1 MPAWLVYF
9 YYNTCM
15 QKIKLIHNPNAGNGA
30 YSKSELVSII
40 ESAGYQCDYSSSKK
54 EEWKEMVADTDMI
67 IVAGGDG
74 TVRKLAKAFL
84 NNKKMNNDIPIGLL
98 NLGTAN
104 NLIRTL
110 RIKGEPGELI
120 EAYKKEQVKKF
131 DTGIIKDLPGCGFF
145 LESCGFGIFPRLMK
159 EMRKTDIHDTEAAL
173 QVMIAVIKSSK
184 TFHCQIKA
192 DDKEIE
198 GDFILA
204 EIMNSP
210 WMGPGLHMNSV
221 SDPGDGKLELVLVG
235 EDEREVFTEFV
246 SGKLK
251 EGSGAFS
258 HHPVQ
263 CEKIS
268 IKTTTSLFHAD
279 DELIKLENKN
289 ALKIRTEKGFLNFMI

>member
-1 MPAWLVYF
+1 
-9 YYNTCM
+9 M

-30 YSKSELVSII
+30 YSKSELISII

-54 EEWKEMVADTDMI
+54 DGWKEIDPDTDMI

-84 NNKKMNNDIPIGLL
+84 KDEKMNSNIPVGLL

-120 EAYKKEQVKKF
+120 EGYKKERFRKF
-131 DTGIIKDLPGCGFF
+131 DAGIIKGLPDPAFF
-145 LESCGFGIFPRLMK
+145 LESCGIGIFPQLME
-159 EMRKTDIHDTEAAL
+159 EMRKTDIHDIDAAL
-173 QVMIAVIKSSK
+173 QVMIAVVKSAK
-184 TFHCQIKA
+184 AIPCMIQA

-198 GDFILA
+198 DDFILA

-210 WMGPGLHMNSV
+210 WMGPGLHMNSI
-221 SDPGDGKLELVLVG
+221 SDPGDGKLELVLVKD
-235 EDEREVFTEFV
+235 EERELFIEFIAA
-246 SGKLK
+246 KLK

-268 IKTTTSLFHAD
+268 IKTNASLLHAD
-279 DELIKLENKN
+279 DELIKLKNKN
-289 ALKIRTEKGFLNFMI
+289 TLKISSKNGFLHFMV